1 MGPAIDNGPA
11 ARAMAV
17 ATGRQSR
24 KILRMRGRQREKHC
38 RTRPRPPGSVVAWSG
53 MEEGK
58 IRGHHHWAQ
67 INVNLAD
74 IFNGTSLALGRS
86 LSVSHGDRRMARG
99 RVCEKSRLPPL
110 FSFAHSSLLNCT
122 FSLRRRRR
130 RIRMAK
136 WNGDRARGRSTINN
150 AMFSKL
156 LFVRS
161 ACFRPSPMT
170 LRLS

>member
-86 LSVSHGDRRMARG
+86 LS
-99 RVCEKSRLPPL
+99 L
-110 FSFAHSSLLNCT
+110 SLTATEEWLEGECVKNPA
-122 FSLRRRRR
+122 SLR
-130 RIRMAK
+130 
-136 WNGDRARGRSTINN
+136 S
-150 AMFSKL
+150 FL
-156 LFVRS
+156 
-161 ACFRPSPMT
+161 SPIHHC
-170 LRLS
+170 